1 MRVWDAL
8 LAFPGIL
15 TGIAV
20 VTVLGPGALNVAIAL
35 AIVNVPEFSRLT
47 RACVLRERERDY
59 ILAARCLGGSD
70 KRLISLHLVPNCLP
84 PLLVQLSLSM
94 GFAVLLEAS
103 LSFLGLGT
111 QAPDPSW
118 GSMLN
123 DSRTFLRQAPWY
135 GVFPGVALA
144 ILLIG
149 LNYLSDALRWRWTR
163 AGSTRRDR
171 LSGRHRHGVPWGP
184 SAPRDSVV
192 RRGSGAAFGVRRAAR
207 RTEGCHGIVRA
218 SAHLASD
225 GDPACSW
232 RGGDIPVGGLLAGC
246 AAAIQASQSK
256 PAESKPAEAAKPAQ
270 QAPAA
275 PTATQPVAAAA
286 KPGEGS
292 APKPPRPPS
301 PPRRQ
306 ASRRCQAS
314 RDPRRAASW

>member
-1 MRVWDAL
+1 MREPSASTSVTLPLVGTASASRSAVRPARGPIVQALQRTVRNRMGAFGMGILLLLIVVAAGAPVIAPYHPNAQHDGDELVGPAQRGYLLGTDELGRDILSRVIWGARVSLLVGLIAVAIGAGIGVPTGLAAGYFGGWLDAVVMRVWDAL

-35 AIVNVPEFSRLT
+35 AIVNIPEFSRLT

-149 LNYLSDALRWRWTR
+149 LNYLSDALR
-163 AGSTRRDR
+163 
-171 LSGRHRHGVPWGP
+171 
-184 SAPRDSVV
+184 
-192 RRGSGAAFGVRRAAR
+192 
-207 RTEGCHGIVRA
+207 
-218 SAHLASD
+218 LA
-225 GDPACSW
+225 
-232 RGGDIPVGGLLAGC
+232 L
-246 AAAIQASQSK
+246 
-256 PAESKPAEAAKPAQ
+256 
-270 QAPAA
+270 
-275 PTATQPVAAAA
+275 
-286 KPGEGS
+286 
-292 APKPPRPPS
+292 
-301 PPRRQ
+301 
-306 ASRRCQAS
+306 
-314 RDPRRAASW
+314 DPRRINTT